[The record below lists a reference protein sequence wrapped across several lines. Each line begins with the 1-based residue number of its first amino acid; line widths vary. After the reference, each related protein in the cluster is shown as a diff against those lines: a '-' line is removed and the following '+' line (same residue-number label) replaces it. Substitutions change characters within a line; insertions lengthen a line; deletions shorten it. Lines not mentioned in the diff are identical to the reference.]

1 MAYGALADVKQL
13 IGRIDNAIG
22 TGKILT
28 DAEVTDLIDSHSDEV
43 DSILISKGVV
53 LPIDTGVDGGAAFV
67 DYLARLVSHGTAAA
81 VLRAVSPEV
90 RGAGGGTAWDFHE
103 TRYRDGKKALMQGL
117 SIPPGVLG
125 GVGDSEPDGYF
136 EQHPDD
142 IPELGDNADNIKFHI
157 DRVF

>member
-1 MAYGALADVKQL
+1 MAYGALADVKRL
-13 IGRIDNAIG
+13 LGRIDNAIG
-22 TGKILT
+22 TDKILT
-28 DAEVTDLIDSHSDEV
+28 DDDVTDLIDSHSDEV

-67 DYLARLVSHGTAAA
+67 DYLTRLVAHGVSSA
-81 VLRAVSPEV
+81 VQRAVSPEV
-90 RGAGGGTAWDFHE
+90 QGVGGGTAWNYHE

-136 EQHPDD
+136 EQFPED